1 MRKKIQLCGQVQGI
15 GFRPYVYKLAKEL
28 GLTGIVYNHSEGA
41 AIEVQGEKKN
51 IDEFISRLKLAEKS
65 DLPLLKIISMEI
77 SDIALKSENT
87 FEIKQ
92 SQTAGAARAEITPD
106 MAICKDCLR
115 ELFDKNDFR
124 YRYPFI
130 NCTNCGPRY
139 SIIKTIPYDRPN
151 TTMSAFKL
159 CDKCNGQY
167 GNPADRRFHAQP
179 VACAVCGPK
188 IKLCDNKGST
198 IEADSD
204 SAIRKTAEL
213 LAAGKIAAI
222 KGLGGYHLACDAEN
236 DDAVKLLRTR
246 KMRDYKPFAIM
257 AGSVDIIRKFA
268 CVDEIS
274 EKVLKSIQSPIV
286 LLPKKTPNTIAA
298 SVAAGVNT
306 FGFMLPY
313 TPLHYLLF
321 AEKKFD
327 CLIMTSGNV
336 SDEPLICKDQ
346 QAFEKLADIAD
357 VFLIHD
363 REIYRQVDDSVVHIV
378 KNEPVPLR
386 RSRGFVPQTFVLK
399 GIDSRLRGNDKE
411 IAASSRSGTPRNDI
425 FAAGAD
431 LKNTFCLAKQNR
443 FAVSEHIGDLADSN
457 VYKHW
462 IDSIGHLKKLLDIEP
477 EVFACDLHP
486 NYFTSQYTRKISKGK
501 KLIEIQHHW
510 AHIASVIAEHNIAGS
525 VIGLVADGTG
535 FGTDGAVWGCECLI
549 ASLTEFK
556 RFGHLAYYPLGGGD
570 SAAKQAIRPLLGLA
584 AKYNLTIPQ
593 DILESIESDG
603 EKINIIKTQL
613 EKNINTVQTS
623 SLGRLFD
630 AVAAVC
636 GLGGKNNF
644 EAELPMALE
653 AAADKNIKD
662 YYTFELIN
670 GEIQIGKM
678 LEEILTDTKK
688 LSFRPEFVPKIG
700 TNEAEK
706 SVLNRFLDSGDKVAS
721 TRNDRAEAYS
731 NVGTISA
738 KFHNTI
744 AQFFL
749 TLAKSAK
756 EQTGINIVAVSGGV
770 FCNRF
775 LLARLIEL
783 LEANGFEVF
792 YNRLV
797 PANDGGI
804 SLGQAAIAANRE

>member
-1 MRKKIQLCGQVQGI
+1 MRKHIKLCGQVQGI
-15 GFRPYVYKLAKEL
+15 GFRPYVWRLANEL

-41 AIEVQGEKKN
+41 AIEIQGEEKN
-51 IDEFISRLKLAEKS
+51 VNEFIAKLKTAGKS
-65 DLPLLKIISMEI
+65 DLPLLKISSMEI
-77 SDIALKSENT
+77 LDIAVRSEST
-87 FEIKQ
+87 FEIVQ
-92 SQTAGAARAEITPD
+92 SQNAGEAGAEITPD
-106 MAICKDCLR
+106 MAVCKDCLR

-124 YRYPFI
+124 ERYPFI

-139 SIIKTIPYDRPN
+139 SIIKTVPYDRPS
-151 TTMSAFKL
+151 TTMADFPM
-159 CDKCNGQY
+159 CGKCKAQY
-167 GNPADRRFHAQP
+167 DNPADRRFHAQP

-188 IKLCDNKGST
+188 IKLCDNKGAV
-198 IEADSD
+198 IETDSD
-204 SAIRKTAEL
+204 RAIAKTAQL
-213 LAAGKIAAI
+213 LADGKIAAI

-236 DDAVKLLRTR
+236 DDVVKLLRTR

-257 AGSVDIIRKFA
+257 AGDIGIIRKLA

-306 FGFMLPY
+306 FGVMLPY
-313 TPLHYLLF
+313 APLHYLLF

-336 SDEPLICKDQ
+336 SDEPLICKDK

-363 REIYRQVDDSVVHIV
+363 RKIYRQVDDSVVHIV
-378 KNEPVPLR
+378 RDEPIPLR
-386 RSRGFVPQTFVLK
+386 RSRGFVPQTFVT
-399 GIDSRLRGNDKE
+399 GDKN
-411 IAASSRSGTPRNDI
+411 RHHI

-443 FAVSEHIGDLADSN
+443 FAVSEHIGDMADSS
-457 VYKHW
+457 VYKYW
-462 IDSIGHLKKLLDIEP
+462 IDSIEHLKNLLDIEP
-477 EVFACDLHP
+477 VVFACDLHP
-486 NYFTSQYTRKISKGK
+486 NYFTSQYTRKIAKGK
-501 KLIEIQHHW
+501 TLIEIQHHW
-510 AHIASVIAEHNIAGS
+510 AHIASVLAEHNIDKK

-549 ASLTEFK
+549 ASLTDFQ
-556 RFGHLAYYPLGGGD
+556 RFGHLAYYPLAGGD
-570 SAAKQAIRPLLGLA
+570 LAAKQAIRPLLGLA

-593 DILESIESDG
+593 DILESIESDSG
-603 EKINIIKTQL
+603 KINIIKTQL
-613 EKNINTVQTS
+613 EKNINAVQTS

-636 GLGGKNNF
+636 GLGGKNKF

-653 AAADKNIKD
+653 TVADKNVKD
-662 YYTFELIN
+662 YYPFELLN

-678 LEEILTDTKK
+678 LEEIFAD
-688 LSFRPEFVPKIG
+688 R
-700 TNEAEK
+700 TNGVETGVI
-706 SVLNRFLDSGDKVAS
+706 SV
-721 TRNDRAEAYS
+721 
-731 NVGTISA
+731 

-749 TLAKSAK
+749 ALAKSAR
-756 EQTGINIVAVSGGV
+756 EQAGINIAAVSGGV

-775 LLARLIEL
+775 LLTELLEL

-797 PANDGGI
+797 PSNDGGI
-804 SLGQAAIAANRE
+804 SLGQAAIANKVKN

>member
-1 MRKKIQLCGQVQGI
+1 MVSHKDTKKNKYMRKKIQLSGQVQGI
-15 GFRPYVYKLAKEL
+15 GFRPFVWRLANEL

-41 AIEVQGEKKN
+41 AIEVQGGEKT
-51 IDEFISRLKLAEKS
+51 IDEFITRLKLAEKS
-65 DLPLLKIISMEI
+65 ELPLLKIISMEV
-77 SDIALKSENT
+77 SDIAAKDENT

-92 SQTAGAARAEITPD
+92 SQTAGAIRAEITPD
-106 MAICKDCLR
+106 MATCKDCLR

-151 TTMSAFKL
+151 TTMGDFPM
-159 CDKCNGQY
+159 CGKCKGQY
-167 GNPADRRFHAQP
+167 DNPADRRFHAQP

-188 IKLCDNKGST
+188 IKLCDSKGVV
-198 IEADSD
+198 IETDSD
-204 SAIRKTAEL
+204 RAIAKTAQL
-213 LAAGKIAAI
+213 LADGKIAAI

-257 AGSVDIIRKFA
+257 AGDVDIIRKFA

-298 SVAAGVNT
+298 SAAAGVNT

-327 CLIMTSGNV
+327 CLIMTSGNI

-378 KNEPVPLR
+378 RNEPIPLR
-386 RSRGFVPQTFVLK
+386 RSRGFVPQTFAM
-399 GIDSRLRGNDKE
+399 KE
-411 IAASSRSGTPRNDI
+411 IAASACGLLAMTAGGGRNDI

-443 FAVSEHIGDLADSN
+443 FAVSEHIGDLADSS

-462 IDSIGHLKKLLDIEP
+462 INSVGHLKNLLDIEP

-486 NYFTSQYTRKISKGK
+486 NYFTSQYTRKIAKGR

-549 ASLTEFK
+549 ASLTDFE
-556 RFGHLAYYPLGGGD
+556 RFGHLAYYPLPGGD
-570 SAAKQAIRPLLGLA
+570 LAAKQAIRPLLGLA

-593 DILESIESDG
+593 DIMESIESDG
-603 EKINIIKTQL
+603 GKINIIKTQL
-613 EKNINTVQTS
+613 EKNINAVQTS

-653 AAADKNIKD
+653 AVADKNVKD
-662 YYTFELIN
+662 YYTFEQIN
-670 GEIQIGKM
+670 SEIHIGRVMEQIFADRKNGV
-678 LEEILTDTKK
+678 D
-688 LSFRPEFVPKIG
+688 IG
-700 TNEAEK
+700 I
-706 SVLNRFLDSGDKVAS
+706 
-721 TRNDRAEAYS
+721 
-731 NVGTISA
+731 ISA

-749 TLAKSAK
+749 SLAKTAR
-756 EQTGINIVAVSGGV
+756 EQTGINIAAVSGGV

-775 LLARLIEL
+775 LLTRLVEL
-783 LEANGFEVF
+783 LETNGFEVF

-797 PANDGGI
+797 PSNDGGI
-804 SLGQAAIAANRE
+804 SLGQAAIAANKVES

>member
-1 MRKKIQLCGQVQGI
+1 MRKHIKLCGQVQGI
-15 GFRPYVYKLAKEL
+15 GFRPFVWRLANEL

-41 AIEVQGEKKN
+41 AIEIQGEEKN
-51 IDEFISRLKLAEKS
+51 VDEFMAKLKTAGKS

-77 SDIALKSENT
+77 LEVAVKNEST
-87 FEIKQ
+87 FEIVQ
-92 SQTAGAARAEITPD
+92 SQNVGEAGAEITPD
-106 MAICKDCLR
+106 MAVCKDCLR

-124 YRYPFI
+124 CRYPFI

-139 SIIKTIPYDRPN
+139 SIIKTVPYDRPN
-151 TTMSAFKL
+151 TTMADFPM
-159 CDKCNGQY
+159 CGKCKAQY
-167 GNPADRRFHAQP
+167 DNPADRRFHAQP

-188 IKLCDNKGST
+188 IKLCDNKGVI

-204 SAIRKTAEL
+204 RAIAKTAQL
-213 LAAGKIAAI
+213 LADGKIAAI

-236 DDAVKLLRTR
+236 DDVVKLLRSR

-257 AGSVDIIRKFA
+257 AGDIGIIRKFA
-268 CVDEIS
+268 FVDEVA

-298 SVAAGVNT
+298 SVAAGVST
-306 FGFMLPY
+306 FGVMLPY
-313 TPLHYLLF
+313 APLHYLLF

-327 CLIMTSGNV
+327 YLIMTSGNV
-336 SDEPLICKDQ
+336 SDEPLICKDDE
-346 QAFEKLADIAD
+346 AFEKLADIAD

-378 KNEPVPLR
+378 KNEPIHLR
-386 RSRGFVPQTFVLK
+386 RSRGFVPQTFV
-399 GIDSRLRGNDKE
+399 IGNKNKHH
-411 IAASSRSGTPRNDI
+411 IL
-425 FAAGAD
+425 AAGAD

-443 FAVSEHIGDLADSN
+443 FAVSEHIGDMADSS

-462 IDSIGHLKKLLDIEP
+462 IDSIEHLKNLLDIEP

-486 NYFTSQYTRKISKGK
+486 NYFTSQYTRKIAKGK
-501 KLIEIQHHW
+501 TLIEIQHHW
-510 AHIASVIAEHNIAGS
+510 AHIASVLAEHNIDKK

-535 FGTDGAVWGCECLI
+535 FGTDGAVWGCECLV
-549 ASLTEFK
+549 ASLTEFQ
-556 RFGHLAYYPLGGGD
+556 RFGHLAYYPLAGGD
-570 SAAKQAIRPLLGLA
+570 LAAKQASRPLLGLA

-593 DILESIESDG
+593 NILESIESDSG
-603 EKINIIKTQL
+603 KINIIKTQL
-613 EKNINTVQTS
+613 EKNINVVQTS

-630 AVAAVC
+630 VVAAVC
-636 GLGGKNNF
+636 GLGGRNNF

-653 AAADKNIKD
+653 AVADKNVKD
-662 YYTFELIN
+662 YYPFELLN

-678 LEEILTDTKK
+678 LEEIFAD
-688 LSFRPEFVPKIG
+688 R
-700 TNEAEK
+700 TNGVETG
-706 SVLNRFLDSGDKVAS
+706 V
-721 TRNDRAEAYS
+721 
-731 NVGTISA
+731 ISA

-749 TLAKSAK
+749 VLAKSAR
-756 EQTGINIVAVSGGV
+756 EQTGINIAAVSGGV

-775 LLARLIEL
+775 LLTELLEL

-797 PANDGGI
+797 PSNDGGI
-804 SLGQAAIAANRE
+804 SLGQAAIANKVKN

>member
-1 MRKKIQLCGQVQGI
+1 
-15 GFRPYVYKLAKEL
+15 
-28 GLTGIVYNHSEGA
+28 
-41 AIEVQGEKKN
+41 
-51 IDEFISRLKLAEKS
+51 
-65 DLPLLKIISMEI
+65 
-77 SDIALKSENT
+77 
-87 FEIKQ
+87 
-92 SQTAGAARAEITPD
+92 
-106 MAICKDCLR
+106 MA
-115 ELFDKNDFR
+115 DF
-124 YRYPFI
+124 P
-130 NCTNCGPRY
+130 
-139 SIIKTIPYDRPN
+139 
-151 TTMSAFKL
+151 M

-167 GNPADRRFHAQP
+167 DNPADRRFHAQP

-188 IKLCDNKGST
+188 IKLCDNKGT
-198 IEADSD
+198 VIETDSD
-204 SAIRKTAEL
+204 RAIAKTAQL
-213 LAAGKIAAI
+213 LASGKIAAI

-236 DDAVKLLRTR
+236 DDAVKLLRAR

-257 AGSVDIIRKFA
+257 AGDVDIIRKFA

-306 FGFMLPY
+306 FGVMLPY

-327 CLIMTSGNV
+327 CLIMTSGNI
-336 SDEPLICKDQ
+336 SDEPLICKDE

-399 GIDSRLRGNDKE
+399 EMDSSFRWND
-411 IAASSRSGTPRNDI
+411 T

-443 FAVSEHIGDLADSN
+443 FAVSEHIGDMADSS
-457 VYKHW
+457 VYRHW
-462 IDSIGHLKKLLDIEP
+462 IASVEHLKKLLDVEP

-486 NYFTSQYTRKISKGK
+486 NYFTSQYTRKIAKGK

-510 AHIASVIAEHNIAGS
+510 AHIASVLAEHNIEGS

-549 ASLTEFK
+549 ASLTDFQ
-556 RFGHLAYYPLGGGD
+556 RFGHLAYYPLAGGD
-570 SAAKQAIRPLLGLA
+570 LAAKQASRPLLGLA
-584 AKYNLTIPQ
+584 AKYNLIVPQ

-613 EKNINTVQTS
+613 GKNINTVQTS

-636 GLGGKNNF
+636 GFGGKNNF

-653 AAADKNIKD
+653 AAADITIND
-662 YYTFELIN
+662 YYCFELKN
-670 GEIQIGKM
+670 DEIQIWKM
-678 LEEILTDTKK
+678 LEQIFADRKK
-688 LSFRPEFVPKIG
+688 GISI
-700 TNEAEK
+700 
-706 SVLNRFLDSGDKVAS
+706 
-721 TRNDRAEAYS
+721 
-731 NVGTISA
+731 GTISA

-749 TLAKSAK
+749 VLAKSAR
-756 EQTGINIVAVSGGV
+756 EQGGINIAAVSGGV

-775 LLARLIEL
+775 LLIKLIEL
-783 LEANGFEVF
+783 LETNGFEVF

-804 SLGQAAIAANRE
+804 ALGQVAIAAKRVKN